1 MDWKEKAIVL
11 KQVGYSGRNI
21 AKILGLG
28 KSTVNN
34 FFQKTEKEKYT
45 APEGV
50 KILLLDVET
59 APLSGAIW
67 SIWQQ
72 GISLNQ
78 IQNDWFILSYSASW
92 LGSGEVM
99 YEDLRGIVDKED
111 DTKLLQSLWNLL
123 DEASIVVAHN
133 GRKFDCKKIN
143 ARLILNGFSKPS
155 PYRIVDTLELVKK
168 EFAFTSAKLEYL
180 TDKLCSEKKQKHDK
194 YPGYTL
200 WAECLKDNLDAWKC
214 MEEYNKAD
222 VTSLEELYHV
232 LSSWCALPNY
242 DVYLDD
248 VDMSDWEETGY
259 CYTNLAKYQVYRH
272 KVTGQQKRGRVNL
285 LTKEKRASLLANI

>member
-28 KSTVNN
+28 KSTVNS
-34 FFQKTEKEKYT
+34 FFQKTEKEKYA

-72 GISLNQ
+72 GVSLNQ

-123 DEASIVVAHN
+123 DEADIVVAHN

-194 YPGYTL
+194 YPGYSL

-214 MEEYNKAD
+214 IEEYNKTD
-222 VTSLEELYHV
+222 VTSLEELYYV

-248 VDMSDWEETGY
+248 VDMSEWEETVY

>member
-72 GISLNQ
+72 GVSLNQ

-242 DVYLDD
+242 DVYLDG